1 MSLSPVANIDQLKE
15 ALKPSPTAQLL
26 HKPLFI
32 AFLICFAVADVVL
45 CLGVDLPG
53 NWAAGLFMVLAAATT
68 FGALARR
75 LPLQNVLWSGALIAT
90 MATII
95 GTVSVTTGIPFG
107 PHVFTDK
114 LGAKIFDI
122 LPWSIPLAWFVMV
135 VNCRGV
141 ARLIMR
147 PWSKN
152 KLLWFLGY
160 GVDAAFW
167 QCCSISTWNP
177 MRRMVRHYWSWQT
190 AGTVLNWYSAPWVNF
205 LGIFVTVL
213 SILAFTT
220 PWLINKLPTK
230 YPTDYHPLILW
241 QALNLYF
248 STANAL
254 HRVWPAL
261 AVGLVSGLLVLV
273 FTVRGAR

>member
-15 ALKPSPTAQLL
+15 ALKPSPAAQLL

-32 AFLICFAVADVVL
+32 AFLICFAVAYVLL
-45 CLGVDLPG
+45 CLGIDLPG

-90 MATII
+90 LATII
-95 GTVSVTTGIPFG
+95 ETVSVTTGIPFG
-107 PHVFTDK
+107 PHIFTDK

-122 LPWSIPLAWFVMV
+122 LPWSIPLAWFVIV

-147 PWSKN
+147 PWRKTN
-152 KLLWFLGY
+152 YYGFWVMGLTCLLAVLLDFSLEPY
-160 GVDAAFW
+160 A
-167 QCCSISTWNP
+167 T
-177 MRRMVRHYWSWQT
+177 RVRHYWSWQT

-220 PWLINKLPTK
+220 PWLINKLPMK
-230 YPTDYHPLILW
+230 YPTDYHPLIMW

-254 HRVWPAL
+254 HQTWPAL
-261 AVGLVSGLLVLV
+261 AVGLISAVLVLG

>member
-15 ALKPSPTAQLL
+15 ALKPSPAAQLL

-32 AFLICFAVADVVL
+32 AFLICFAVAYVLL
-45 CLGVDLPG
+45 CLGIDLPG

-90 MATII
+90 LATII
-95 GTVSVTTGIPFG
+95 ETVSVTTGIPFG
-107 PHVFTDK
+107 PHIFTDK

-122 LPWSIPLAWFVMV
+122 LPWSIPLAWFVIV

-147 PWSKN
+147 PWRKTN
-152 KLLWFLGY
+152 YYGFWVMGLTCLLAVLLDFNLEPY
-160 GVDAAFW
+160 A
-167 QCCSISTWNP
+167 T
-177 MRRMVRHYWSWQT
+177 RVRHYWSWQT

-220 PWLINKLPTK
+220 PWLINKLPMK
-230 YPTDYHPLILW
+230 YPTDYHPLIMW

-254 HRVWPAL
+254 HQTWPAL
-261 AVGLVSGLLVLV
+261 AVGLISAVLVLG

>member
-15 ALKPSPTAQLL
+15 ALKPSPIAQLV

-32 AFLICFAVADVVL
+32 AFLICFAVADVML
-45 CLGVDLPG
+45 CLGIDLPG

-75 LPLQNVLWSGALIAT
+75 LPLQNVLWAGALIAT
-90 MATII
+90 LATII
-95 GTVSVTTGIPFG
+95 ETVSVTTGIPFG

-147 PWSKN
+147 PWRKTN
-152 KLLWFLGY
+152 YYGFWVMGLTGLLAVLLDFNLEPY
-160 GVDAAFW
+160 A
-167 QCCSISTWNP
+167 TH
-177 MRRMVRHYWSWQT
+177 VRHYWRWQT

-230 YPTDYHPLILW
+230 YPTDYHPLIMW

-254 HRVWPAL
+254 HQIWPAL
-261 AVGLVSGLLVLV
+261 AVGLGSALLVLV
-273 FTVRGAR
+273 LTVRGAR

>member
-32 AFLICFAVADVVL
+32 AFLICFAVAYVML
-45 CLGVDLPG
+45 CLGIDLPG

-68 FGALARR
+68 LGALARR

-90 MATII
+90 LATII

-107 PHVFTDK
+107 PHIFTDK

-122 LPWSIPLAWFVMV
+122 LPWSIPLAWFVIV

-147 PWSKN
+147 PWRKTN
-152 KLLWFLGY
+152 YYGFWVMGLTCLLAVLLDFNLEPY
-160 GVDAAFW
+160 A
-167 QCCSISTWNP
+167 TH
-177 MRRMVRHYWSWQT
+177 VRHYWRWQT

-220 PWLINKLPTK
+220 PWLINKLPMK
-230 YPTDYHPLILW
+230 YPTDYHPLIMW

-254 HRVWPAL
+254 HQTWPAL
-261 AVGLVSGLLVLV
+261 AVGLISAVLVLG

>member
-15 ALKPSPTAQLL
+15 ALKPSPAAQLL

-32 AFLICFAVADVVL
+32 AFLICFAGAYVLL
-45 CLGVDLPG
+45 CLGIDLPG
-53 NWAAGLFMVLAAATT
+53 NWAAGLLMVLAAATT

-90 MATII
+90 LATII
-95 GTVSVTTGIPFG
+95 ETVSVTTGIPFG
-107 PHVFTDK
+107 PHIFTDR

-122 LPWSIPLAWFVMV
+122 LPWSIPLAWFVVV

-141 ARLIMR
+141 ARLVMR
-147 PWSKN
+147 PWRKTN
-152 KLLWFLGY
+152 YYGFWVMGLTGLLAVLLDLTLEPY
-160 GVDAAFW
+160 A
-167 QCCSISTWNP
+167 TH
-177 MRRMVRHYWSWQT
+177 VRHYWSWQT
-190 AGTVLNWYSAPWVNF
+190 AGTVPNWYSAPWVNF

-230 YPTDYHPLILW
+230 YPTDYHPLVMW

-254 HRVWPAL
+254 HQTWPAL
-261 AVGLVSGLLVLV
+261 AVGLVSAVLVLV
-273 FTVRGAR
+273 LTVRGAR

>member
-15 ALKPSPTAQLL
+15 ALKPSPAAQLL
-26 HKPLFI
+26 HKPLLI
-32 AFLICFAVADVVL
+32 AFLICFAVAYVLL
-45 CLGVDLPG
+45 CLGIDLPG
-53 NWAAGLFMVLAAATT
+53 NWAPGLFMVLAAATT

-90 MATII
+90 LATII
-95 GTVSVTTGIPFG
+95 ETVSVTTGIPFG
-107 PHVFTDK
+107 PHIFTDK

-122 LPWSIPLAWFVMV
+122 LPWSIPLAWFVIV

-147 PWSKN
+147 PWRKTN
-152 KLLWFLGY
+152 YYGFWVMGLTCLLAVLLDFNLEPY
-160 GVDAAFW
+160 A
-167 QCCSISTWNP
+167 T
-177 MRRMVRHYWSWQT
+177 RVRHYWSWQT

-220 PWLINKLPTK
+220 PWLINKLPMK
-230 YPTDYHPLILW
+230 YPTDYHPLIMW

-254 HRVWPAL
+254 HQTWPAL
-261 AVGLVSGLLVLV
+261 AVGLISAVLVLG

>member
-15 ALKPSPTAQLL
+15 ALKPSPAAQLL
-26 HKPLFI
+26 HKPLLI
-32 AFLICFAVADVVL
+32 AFLICFAVAYVLL
-45 CLGVDLPG
+45 CLGIDLPG

-90 MATII
+90 LATII
-95 GTVSVTTGIPFG
+95 ETVSVTTGIPFG
-107 PHVFTDK
+107 PHIFTDK

-122 LPWSIPLAWFVMV
+122 LPWSIPLAWFVIV

-147 PWSKN
+147 PWRKTN
-152 KLLWFLGY
+152 YYGFWVMGLTCLLAVLLDFNLEPY
-160 GVDAAFW
+160 A
-167 QCCSISTWNP
+167 T
-177 MRRMVRHYWSWQT
+177 RVRHYWSWQT

-220 PWLINKLPTK
+220 PWLINKLPMK
-230 YPTDYHPLILW
+230 YPTDYHPLIMW

-254 HRVWPAL
+254 HQTWPAL
-261 AVGLVSGLLVLV
+261 AVGLISAVLVLG

>member
-15 ALKPSPTAQLL
+15 ALKPSPAAQLL

-32 AFLICFAVADVVL
+32 AFLICFAVAYFML
-45 CLGVDLPG
+45 CLGIDLPG

-90 MATII
+90 LATII
-95 GTVSVTTGIPFG
+95 ETVSVTTGIPFG
-107 PHVFTDK
+107 PHIFTDR

-122 LPWSIPLAWFVMV
+122 LPWSIPLAWFVVV

-147 PWSKN
+147 PWRKTN
-152 KLLWFLGY
+152 YYGFWVIGLTCLLAVLLDFNLEPY
-160 GVDAAFW
+160 A
-167 QCCSISTWNP
+167 TH
-177 MRRMVRHYWSWQT
+177 VRHYWSWQT
-190 AGTVLNWYSAPWVNF
+190 AGAVLNWYSAPWVNF

-220 PWLINKLPTK
+220 PWLINKLPMK
-230 YPTDYHPLILW
+230 YPTDYHPLIMW

-254 HRVWPAL
+254 HQTWPAL
-261 AVGLVSGLLVLV
+261 AVGLISAVLVLG